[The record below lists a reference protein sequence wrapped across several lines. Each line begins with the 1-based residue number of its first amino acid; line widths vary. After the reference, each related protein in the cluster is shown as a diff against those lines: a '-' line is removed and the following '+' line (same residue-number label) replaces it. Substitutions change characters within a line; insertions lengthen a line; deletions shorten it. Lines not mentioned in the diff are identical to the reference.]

1 MLFSIIIP
9 TFNNYSYLRMT
20 IDSIIKNSEFKH
32 QLIVHINGDDTITKN
47 YLDNESIQYTFS
59 KQNLGLCKGV
69 NTASKLANTDYIV
82 YAHDDMYFLPKWDKF
97 FLDEIKKLKDNLFFL
112 SGTQIGPLP
121 AKDKKPNHI
130 HFYAGKDLNDFDE
143 SNLLKSYEKLKF
155 HDLQG
160 SHWAPHIVHK
170 EIWNRVGG
178 FSEEF
183 DPGFGSDPDLNMKL
197 WKLGVR
203 IFKGVNGSRTYHFG
217 SLTTRKKKIIVRNNA
232 NATFFNKWGIS
243 IDFFIKHYLNRG
255 EIYNGPL
262 NNFKLSPK
270 NILSYLY
277 CKIKYLLKVN
287 IK

>member
-9 TFNNYSYLRMT
+9 TYNNYSYLRMT

-32 QLIVHINGDDTITKN
+32 QLIVHINGGDSMTKN
-47 YLDNESIQYTFS
+47 YLDNRNIQYTFS
-59 KQNLGLCKGV
+59 NHNLGLCKGV
-69 NTASKLANTDYIV
+69 NTASKLAKTDYIV

-97 FLDEIKKLKDNLFFL
+97 FLDEINNLNDNLFFL

-121 AKDKKPNHI
+121 IKGNMPNHI

-143 SNLLKSYEKLKF
+143 KNLLKNYERLKF

-197 WKLGVR
+197 WQLGVR
-203 IFKGVNGSRTYHFG
+203 LFKGVNRSRTYHFG
-217 SLTTRKKKIIVRNNA
+217 SLTTRKKNNIQRNEA
-232 NATFFNKWGIS
+232 NRTFLKKWGIS
-243 IDFFIKHYLNRG
+243 IDFFTKYYLHRG

-262 NNFKLSPK
+262 NNFKLSTK